1 MSKNKSAAIFILIL
15 LITSLSAIAY
25 ISYFSSKKYD
35 ETKESKHIQNKEAM
49 VHSTTHRALL
59 SIRSI
64 GGGGL
69 PVINVSEY
77 EGENDTVKIQAA
89 LNDVPE
95 GGAIVFIPSGVWV
108 AAGLQAK
115 SHTFI
120 VGAEGAI
127 IRRPENVTE
136 PFLTFANISDFAVLN
151 LTFEGENIENAYGI
165 EVIDS
170 RNFTIQ
176 NNTFYNHTKSA
187 VKVTL
192 SLNGTSSN
200 FTISNNLFLNC
211 QNVPIFIFGIPSRRA
226 IRNFCILN
234 NTLINGTKN
243 GKIGIAFSAN
253 GTIENNKII
262 NCQYGIATRCVS
274 NLTIRKNYVENI
286 TDYGIYLGTQVGD
299 PGTDNVKIIENEIR
313 HSRIGICRYYGSY
326 PLVNI
331 QVINNLFVN
340 SSQYDIL
347 ADFPGTFINN
357 TITDASKLKIENL
370 ATLFIGTRTVS
381 GQIILPGDINHDLKI
396 NIIDVAL
403 VAISFGSS
411 KGNPNWNEAADI
423 IQDGEINIKDISYLA
438 KNFGI
443 TS

>member
-1 MSKNKSAAIFILIL
+1 MFTVKSVSILIFIIL
-15 LITSLSAIAY
+15 TTSLFTVY
-25 ISYFSSKKYD
+25 IFYSNSREYD
-35 ETKESKHIQNKEAM
+35 ETKSSKHAGDERHIANAATYEG
-49 VHSTTHRALL
+49 SL
-59 SIRSI
+59 SLKSI
-64 GGGGL
+64 WDGGL
-69 PVINVSEY
+69 PILNVSEY
-77 EGENDTVKIQAA
+77 EGENDTMKIQAA

-136 PFLTFANISDFAVLN
+136 PFLTFANVSDFAVLN
-151 LTFEGENIENAYGI
+151 LTFEGKGIENAYGI

-226 IRNFCILN
+226 IRDFCILN

-370 ATLFIGTRTVS
+370 ATLFIGTRTVL

-411 KGNPNWNEAADI
+411 EGNPNWNEAADV